1 MRARRSFLP
10 VAAAALLAT
19 VSAAQD
25 AKPKTSYTGDLG
37 YVSAS
42 GNTQLS
48 TLSIGDKIA
57 YTNGAWV
64 LSQLA
69 AYVYGETNNKQSANQ
84 LRIAVRADWAFQ
96 PRLSLFAGVAYE
108 RNTFAGF
115 DSRTDEIAG
124 LAWKAIVAPN
134 DAMSL
139 DAGGVLTQESDVDG
153 TTHNDPSARF
163 ALNYKHAFTKAA
175 YFQQLAEYIPN
186 LNTSGAYRVNT
197 ESALVA
203 PLSVHIGVKVGYV
216 VRYNSAPP
224 AKFGTTDRVLTT
236 GVQVSY

>member
-1 MRARRSFLP
+1 MALRDPLERCCPHTARFWYPNARISTCVPADRSSQSPPRHCLP
-10 VAAAALLAT
+10 RCPPPRTPNPRRL
-19 VSAAQD
+19 
-25 AKPKTSYTGDLG
+25 
-37 YVSAS
+37 
-42 GNTQLS
+42 
-48 TLSIGDKIA
+48 
-57 YTNGAWV
+57 
-64 LSQLA
+64 
-69 AYVYGETNNKQSANQ
+69 YGETNNKQSANQ